1 MVKLEWSPKT
11 LKELEEIFEYI
22 AEDSREYALI
32 FVSKLIAATKSKV
45 DFPMLGRI
53 VPEFKN
59 IKIREKIF
67 KNYRIIYRFENDI
80 IEIITIFHNARN
92 LTEEDV

>member
-1 MVKLEWSPKT
+1 MVKLEWSPKS
-11 LKELEEIFEYI
+11 LKELEEIYEYI
-22 AEDSREYALI
+22 AEDSREYALF
-32 FVSKLIAATKSKV
+32 FVRKLIAATTSIV